1 MADAGVASRRECERL
16 IEEGHVT
23 VNDKRVT
30 KLPVFVDPGSD
41 KVLVDGRPLPRIST
55 RPTYIMLYKP
65 SGALAATRDDSN
77 LEIKRKTLSD
87 LVDHPDKARLFPVGR
102 LEFNASGLVL
112 LTSDGDLAHLLTHPR
127 FGVTRTYEALVKRR
141 LSQRDLEQM
150 ELAFLPRL
158 KKSEMKAAAAAPQPP
173 SPVKL
178 TLVKHDADR
187 SLIEITLREGPNR
200 QVADVLAR
208 LGCPV
213 KKLRRIAIGPLRLR
227 AVALGSWR
235 ELDRSEIVAIK
246 KAAKR
251 AAGPS
256 TSKAP
261 TSQQPRRVARGGG
274 GGGGGAVKGPREGR
288 RFPVSDV
295 SSKDSAE

>member
-1 MADAGVASRRECERL
+1 MADAGVASRRDCERL

-23 VNDKRVT
+23 VNDRRVT
-30 KLPVFVDPGSD
+30 KLPVFVDPAND
-41 KVLVDGRPLPRIST
+41 KILVDGRPLPRVST

-65 SGALAATRDDSN
+65 SGALAATRDDAN
-77 LEIKRKTLSD
+77 LGIKRKTLSD

-141 LSQRDLEQM
+141 LSQKDLEQM
-150 ELAFLPRL
+150 ERAFLPRL
-158 KKSEMKAAAAAPQPP
+158 KKSEMKAAAAAPSPL
-173 SPVKL
+173 SPVRL

-251 AAGPS
+251 AAP

-274 GGGGGAVKGPREGR
+274 GVGGGGTKGPREGR
-288 RFPVSDV
+288 RFSVSDA
-295 SSKDSAE
+295 SSKDSTE